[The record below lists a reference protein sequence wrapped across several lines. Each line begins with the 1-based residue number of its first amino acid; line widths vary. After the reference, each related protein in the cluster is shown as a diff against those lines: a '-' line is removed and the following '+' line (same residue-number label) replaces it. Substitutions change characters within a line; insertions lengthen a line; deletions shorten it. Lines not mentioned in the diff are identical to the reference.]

1 MLYDAE
7 KALRVCAGREPFHFT
22 LDRQRQYIFLS
33 QRQRP
38 QNDDGERDDGA
49 HQQRPHENTAL
60 RKKSGN
66 GLENVEH
73 ELHQTQAWNQL

>member
-38 QNDDGERDDGA
+38 QNDDGERNDGTR
-49 HQQRPHENTAL
+49 QQWPHENAAL
-60 RKKSGN
+60 GKKSGD

-73 ELHQTQAWNQL
+73 WLNQIIDY